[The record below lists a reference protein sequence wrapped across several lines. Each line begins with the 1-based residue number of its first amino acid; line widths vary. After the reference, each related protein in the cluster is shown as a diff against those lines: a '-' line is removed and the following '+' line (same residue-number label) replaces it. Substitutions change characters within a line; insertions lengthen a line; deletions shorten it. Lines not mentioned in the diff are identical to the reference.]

1 MKRRKRILENL
12 PIAPPLEPRKPE
24 PTLQEEWSE
33 GYNFVKY
40 RLGPR
45 KCKRFTK
52 RATIFL
58 LNMLANVLIF
68 LKKEEYNFDLQM
80 DSLTVWTPTHHRDK
94 QPAEARSMV

>member
-1 MKRRKRILENL
+1 MVSSKISNQFADGMKRRKRILENL

-24 PTLQEEWSE
+24 LALQEEWSE

-45 KCKRFTK
+45 KYKRFTK

-58 LNMLANVLIF
+58 LNMLAKELTF
-68 LKKEEYNFDLQM
+68 LKKGRAQF
-80 DSLTVWTPTHHRDK
+80 
-94 QPAEARSMV
+94 